1 MANNLINTANN
12 VNNNAAEQVNNNNAA
27 NVNNAAAWSLYDETI
42 NKARSN
48 KSAAQQVTY
57 VTLKRAIAFL
67 NDCIKKDDLESAVLR
82 DELAA
87 VGYTAFSLSLVDMTA
102 DKSAM
107 IGGFKNIK
115 NEETGEIQ
123 KVNTII
129 YARPDATGRPCYR
142 PADLVKAFETK
153 FADALKEYRDKVAAD
168 KKAADKARRD
178 EIAKAKKAYNDAK
191 RAAEKAAKKAADSE
205 LAQYNAKAA
214 ERALKAAEKHYL
226 SLVG

>member
-1 MANNLINTANN
+1 MQNLLNNNENNNN
-12 VNNNAAEQVNNNNAA
+12 VNNNAAEQVTN
-27 NVNNAAAWSLYDETI
+27 NNAAAWSLYDETI
-42 NKARSN
+42 SRARSN

-57 VTLKRAIAFL
+57 VTIKKAVAFL
-67 NDCIKKDDLESAVLR
+67 NECIKKDDLESAVLR

-87 VGYTAFSLSLVDMTA
+87 VGYSAFSLSLVDMSENKTA
-102 DKSAM
+102 M
-107 IGGFKNIK
+107 VGGYKTIK
-115 NEETGEIQ
+115 NDETGETK
-123 KVNTII
+123 KVNAII
-129 YARPDATGRPCYR
+129 YARIDEAGRPCYR

-153 FADALKEYRDKVAAD
+153 FADTLKAYRDKVAAD

-191 RAAEKAAKKAADSE
+191 RAAEKAAKKAAESE